1 MKIEDNLMN
10 HDVITRNNI
19 HKDGYSPMIE
29 NIYDR
34 GEYITEIDSILKVRN
49 YVKNQLEQLSEENK
63 NIEIQREYPVIFEI

>member
-1 MKIEDNLMN
+1 
-10 HDVITRNNI
+10 
-19 HKDGYSPMIE
+19 MIE

-49 YVKNQLEQLSEENK
+49 YVKNQLEQLPEENK